1 MDQSVNSEKI
11 KQLRIARS
19 WSQEKL
25 SQASGL
31 SLRTI
36 QRVEN
41 EGVCSL
47 DSRQAIAST
56 FQVDSSVLSAV
67 GVGSRFCN
75 QNLSES
81 KYDDVNFSS
90 AEFANSNMHQAKFVD
105 LNMREVT
112 FSDVNLSQS
121 TFDDVNLSKVEITDA
136 NISGMKIFG
145 YLVTDLIEHYK
156 KTREAT

>member
-1 MDQSVNSEKI
+1 MDQSVNSDKI
-11 KQLRIARS
+11 KQLRIAKS

-25 SQASGL
+25 SLASGL

-36 QRVEN
+36 QRIEN

-56 FQVDSSVLSAV
+56 LQVDSSALSADTI
-67 GVGSRFCN
+67 GSKFYN
-75 QNLSES
+75 QNLSDS
-81 KYDDVNFSS
+81 KYDDINFSS
-90 AEFANSNMHQAKFVD
+90 VEFTNSNMHKAKFVN
-105 LNMREVT
+105 LNMRKVT
-112 FSDVNLSQS
+112 ISDVNLSQS

-156 KTREAT
+156 NTGKAT

>member
-1 MDQSVNSEKI
+1 MEQSVNSEKI
-11 KQLRIARS
+11 KQLRIGKS

-25 SQASGL
+25 SIASGL

-47 DSRQAIAST
+47 DSRQAIAAT
-56 FQVDSSVLSAV
+56 LQVDSSELGADAAS
-67 GVGSRFCN
+67 SSFKS
-75 QNLSES
+75 QNLSGS
-81 KYDDVNFSS
+81 KYDDINFSS
-90 AEFANSNMHQAKFVD
+90 VEFTNSNMHKVQFNN
-105 LNMREVT
+105 LNMRKVKFT
-112 FSDVNLSQS
+112 DVNISQS
-121 TFDDVNLSKVEITDA
+121 SFDDVNMSNVEITNA

-156 KTREAT
+156 KTKKTT

>member
-25 SQASGL
+25 SLASGL

-36 QRVEN
+36 QRIEN

-47 DSRQAIAST
+47 DSRQAIAAT
-56 FQVDSSVLSAV
+56 LQVDSSDL
-67 GVGSRFCN
+67 GSHAANSSFNN

-81 KYDDVNFSS
+81 KYDDINFSS
-90 AEFANSNMHQAKFVD
+90 VEFTNSNMLKAKFAN
-105 LNMREVT
+105 LNMHKAR
-112 FSDVNLSQS
+112 FVN
-121 TFDDVNLSKVEITDA
+121 NVEINDA

-145 YLVTDLIEHYK
+145 YLVTDLVENYEKTQK
-156 KTREAT
+156 KS

>member
-25 SQASGL
+25 SLASGL

-36 QRVEN
+36 QRIEN

-47 DSRQAIAST
+47 DSRQAIAAT
-56 FQVDSSVLSAV
+56 LQVDSSDL
-67 GVGSRFCN
+67 GSHAANSSFNN

-81 KYDDVNFSS
+81 KYDDINFSS
-90 AEFANSNMHQAKFVD
+90 VEFTNSNMLKAKFAN
-105 LNMREVT
+105 LNMHKARFVDT
-112 FSDVNLSQS
+112 NLSQS
-121 TFDDVNLSKVEITDA
+121 SFDNVNLNNVEINDA

-145 YLVTDLIEHYK
+145 YLVTDLVENYEKTQK
-156 KTREAT
+156 KS